1 MTQYAV
7 SVCIIRYQPE
17 SWIVMSKIFQNK
29 NIFYFDNLNEC
40 LSFSLYD
47 FCANPNSTLVTEQI
61 MQFG

>member
-1 MTQYAV
+1 
-7 SVCIIRYQPE
+7 
-17 SWIVMSKIFQNK
+17 MSKIFQNK